1 MQNLFRKLRE
11 GFTLIEILI
20 VVVIIGILA
29 AVAIPIY
36 FQYVQKG
43 YASEA
48 KIAIKDIHKK
58 CTIYSQQEGGEYPT
72 DLDEVIAAGF
82 YTMPKTL
89 EANWTFDLAVD
100 VEGQTGTITATGTDQ
115 MGGGDGKYVI
125 YDVEYGTFSGNL
137 EGVEEGGD
145 GG

>member
-58 CTIYSQQEGGEYPT
+58 CTIYSQQHGGEYPS
-72 DLDEVIAAGF
+72 DLQEVIDASF

-89 EANWTFDLAVD
+89 EANWSFDLAVD
-100 VEGQTGTITATGTDQ
+100 SDGQTGTITATGTDQ
-115 MGGGDGKYVI
+115 MGGGGGKYVE
-125 YDVEYGTFSGNL
+125 YNVETGEFSGDL
-137 EGVEEGGD
+137 QGIKEGD
-145 GG
+145 

>member
-58 CTIYSQQEGGEYPT
+58 CTIYSQQEGGEYPS
-72 DLDEVIAAGF
+72 DLQEVIDAGF

-100 VEGQTGTITATGTDQ
+100 GDGQTGTITATGTDQ
-115 MGGGDGKYVI
+115 MGGGDGKYVE
-125 YDVEYGTFSGNL
+125 YNVETGKFSGDL
-137 EGVEEGGD
+137 EGIEEGTD
-145 GG
+145 G

>member
-1 MQNLFRKLRE
+1 MKNLFRKLRE

-48 KIAIKDIHKK
+48 KIALYEKNDPAQSWGEPAGRGAFKVLENRSPK
-58 CTIYSQQEGGEYPT
+58 FSRLRRFQTIIFTLLCFWP
-72 DLDEVIAAGF
+72 AAG
-82 YTMPKTL
+82 
-89 EANWTFDLAVD
+89 
-100 VEGQTGTITATGTDQ
+100 
-115 MGGGDGKYVI
+115 GKI
-125 YDVEYGTFSGNL
+125 
-137 EGVEEGGD
+137 
-145 GG
+145 

>member
-1 MQNLFRKLRE
+1 MKNLFRKLRE

-48 KIAIKDIHKK
+48 KIALKDIHKK
-58 CTIYSQQEGGEYPT
+58 CTIYSQQYGGEYPQ
-72 DLDEVIAAGF
+72 DLQEVIDAGL

-89 EANWTFDLAVD
+89 EANWTFDIAVD
-100 VEGQTGTITATGTDQ
+100 NDGQTGTITATGTDQ

-125 YDVEYGTFSGNL
+125 YNVETGKFSGDL
-137 EGVEEGGD
+137 EGIEEGT